1 MTDSS
6 SGPAAL
12 FVGIDVAKEKL
23 DLARSDTDAIL
34 TVANDPD
41 GIARLVES
49 LRSTIPTPIVIEAT
63 GGLEQAVL
71 NALLDADLPV
81 ALVNPGHVR
90 HLARG
95 LGILAKTD
103 AIDARVLVEFARLAS
118 PRLAKKRS
126 ANQVELDALIT
137 CRRQLSRVRAD
148 QTNRRSATT
157 SRSALKAIDA
167 VLKTLD
173 KQIEDL
179 DRQIRKLIESDDDLD
194 SIDKLLRSVP
204 GVGNVLSS
212 TLLAELSELGKTDR
226 RQIGALVGLAPFNH
240 DSGHLHG
247 KRSIRGGR
255 ASVRSVLYMAT
266 ITAIRCNPVIQKFAR
281 RLQQTGK
288 LNKVVITAC
297 MHKLLALLNAMI
309 RDNLTWDQLN
319 AVKNLDI

>member
-6 SGPAAL
+6 SNSTAL

-34 TVANDPD
+34 TVANDRE
-41 GIARLVES
+41 GIGRLVDS
-49 LRSTIPTPIVIEAT
+49 LRSMTVATIVIEAT
-63 GGLEQAVL
+63 GGLEQPVL

-81 ALVNPGHVR
+81 ALVNPGQVR

-103 AIDARVLVEFARLAS
+103 AIDARVLVQFARLAS
-118 PRLAKKRS
+118 PRLTKKRS
-126 ANQVELDALIT
+126 ANQAELDALIT

-148 QTNRRSATT
+148 QTNRRNATA

-173 KQIEDL
+173 KQIEEL
-179 DRQIRKLIESDDDLD
+179 DRQIRKLIESDDDMD

-240 DSGHLHG
+240 DSGRLCG

-309 RDNLTWDQLN
+309 RDNLQWDQLHV
-319 AVKNLDI
+319 VKKLDI